1 VGDFW
6 QLIVASYPVFL
17 EGLWTTLLITVGA
30 VLLSVALGGPVAA
43 MRMSSFAPLVYLARG
58 YLAVVRGVPL
68 IAMMFVI
75 YFGIVSVLRVDAL
88 TAGILG
94 LGIHTSAYVA
104 EIFRSGV
111 LAVPR
116 GQSEA
121 ARSLGMGRTLTMRKV
136 VTPQALRV
144 VVPALANQMI
154 ITLKDSA
161 VTSFITVDELFM
173 KAQRLSA
180 AEFQPLAYYLI
191 VSLYYLALVGLMTLV
206 ADRIERVYSKGHQ
219 S

>member
-1 VGDFW
+1 MSDFID
-6 QLIVASYPVFL
+6 LAVDSFPVFL
-17 EGLWTTLLITVGA
+17 EGLWTTLLLTVAA
-30 VLLSVALGGPVAA
+30 VVLSVLIGAPIAA
-43 MRMSSFAPLVYLARG
+43 MRMSSFAPFRLVARA

-68 IAMMFVI
+68 VAMMFVI
-75 YFGIVSVLRVDAL
+75 YFGIVAVVRVDAF
-88 TAGILG
+88 TAGALG

-116 GQSEA
+116 GQTEA
-121 ARSLGMGRTLTMRKV
+121 ARSLGMSRTRTLSKV
-136 VTPQALRV
+136 VAPQALRV

-180 AEFQPLAYYLI
+180 AEFQPLAYYVI
-191 VSLYYLALVGLMTLV
+191 VSFYYLAVVGVMTLV
-206 ADRIERVYSKGHQ
+206 ADRIERAYSKGHQ
-219 S
+219 R